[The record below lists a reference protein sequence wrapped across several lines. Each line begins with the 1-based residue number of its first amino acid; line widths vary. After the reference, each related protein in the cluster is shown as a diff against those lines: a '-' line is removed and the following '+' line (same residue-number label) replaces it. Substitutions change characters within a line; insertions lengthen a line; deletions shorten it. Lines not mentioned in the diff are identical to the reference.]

1 MEAFLPEGLH
11 VSGFVTPDAPTHT
24 QTPISVVP
32 LPTLLSPPTNF
43 DHRICPPFEL
53 GLAQELNPMMVHFI
67 RPERRHGRF

>member
-11 VSGFVTPDAPTHT
+11 VSGFVTPDAPMHT

-43 DHRICPPFEL
+43 DH
-53 GLAQELNPMMVHFI
+53 
-67 RPERRHGRF
+67 